1 LKKRADDPVA
11 ARETTTGNELQASAL
26 LAEILEISSSSDSH
40 RSAAANRANPKMH
53 RSQSMNSDV
62 LLPDCTKAKRHKGTK
77 HKPTIQLGK
86 PAPRLSQ
93 LQAATP
99 LERASDWPG
108 EHEEFLS
115 NCSKREREERG
126 KYENFCELTLLLL
139 FL

>member
-62 LLPDCTKAKRHKGTK
+62 LLPDCTKAKLHKGTK

-115 NCSKREREERG
+115 NCSKRERGEGR
-126 KYENFCELTLLLL
+126 L
-139 FL
+139 FRLDGL